1 MFSGIIETIGTIQKI
16 IPLADG
22 FRYTI
27 HAPKVLPRTK
37 LGDSIAV
44 EGICLTVTQK
54 SWSTFTV
61 DVMKETI
68 QRTALT
74 DWKVGTRVNLE
85 RALRMGNRNGG
96 HQVSGHIDGVGVVLS
111 QKDEGI
117 ATRFTIQI
125 SPSLTNY
132 MIEKGSIAIDGI
144 SLTLTSIKNDAFEVW
159 LIPHTKLHTTLME
172 KTAGRKVNIEVD
184 MIGKYIE
191 KWTRTRRE

>member
-1 MFSGIIETIGTIQKI
+1 MFSGIIETIGSIQKI

-37 LGDSIAV
+37 IGDSIAV

-54 SWSTFTV
+54 TSRTFTV

-74 DWKVGTRVNLE
+74 DWNVGTRVNIE
-85 RALRMGNRNGG
+85 RALRMGDRNGG
-96 HQVSGHIDGVGVVLS
+96 HQVSGHIDGVGVVIS
-111 QKDEGI
+111 QKNEGI

-125 SPSLTNY
+125 SPSLSNY

-144 SLTLTSIKNDAFEVW
+144 SLTITNVQKDFFEVW
-159 LIPHTKLHTTLME
+159 LIPHTKSHTTLME

-184 MIGKYIE
+184 LIGKYIE
-191 KWTRTRRE
+191 KWTRNTRE